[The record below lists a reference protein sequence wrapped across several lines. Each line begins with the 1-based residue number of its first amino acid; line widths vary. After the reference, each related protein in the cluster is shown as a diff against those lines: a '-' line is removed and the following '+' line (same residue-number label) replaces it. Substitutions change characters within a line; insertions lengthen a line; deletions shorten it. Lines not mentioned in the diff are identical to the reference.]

1 MAKSTDWTAP
11 VPETHRSWVTWI
23 FFFLAVAAA
32 IGSFLDA
39 ARYMGWIT
47 VGSIGDI
54 DFFIKDTQWLG
65 AIFAGFL
72 GVLWIV
78 VAGWIWSNDT
88 RGWMFVVILATLNLF
103 LLVLALFGSTT
114 WGNIWPAL
122 LINGAVL
129 VLAFLPGTQRAFGAD
144 ESQY

>member
-1 MAKSTDWTAP
+1 MTNTDWTAP
-11 VPETHRSWVTWI
+11 VPETHRNLVTWV

-32 IGSFLDA
+32 ISSFLDA
-39 ARYMGWIT
+39 GRYMGWVS

-54 DFFIKDTQWLG
+54 DFFISGAQWLG
-65 AIFAGFL
+65 AGFAVLL
-72 GVLWIV
+72 GVLWVV

-103 LLVLALFGSTT
+103 LLVLSLFGSTT
-114 WGNIWPAL
+114 WENIWPAL
-122 LINGAVL
+122 LINGVVL

-144 ESQY
+144 DPKY